1 MTLPDVLATLPQE
14 VQDKYDFGNATYKNA
29 LVRMEGIVCRS
40 HGVFSQYSGAL
51 RKGIGCP
58 SCGAEQRAAK
68 LRFSLDEF
76 YARVTALH
84 GGAYSYPNR
93 NYVSMHKKIDVVCP
107 RHGAFS
113 ISPLKHYYSKQGCP
127 ACGAEKRGIR
137 TSGKNVGELAAIT
150 SIRKHAAMFVERATA
165 VHKGLY
171 DYSKVTYVGIKQE
184 VTIICKK
191 HGEFQQRPEKH
202 IYEGQGCP
210 RCSVHLSKQEDV
222 LARFLAIFTPVIQRD
237 RTILKPKEL
246 DIYMPEKKLAVEYC
260 GMFWHSHGDK
270 ESERKDKLKH
280 FQKHKDCEAAGI
292 RLITVFESDWQRNPK
307 AVKRLLRNAIGK
319 SKGRLMARKCEMKKV
334 SNSEAA
340 AFYDRYHPQGG
351 AGHGE
356 HYGLYWKGKL
366 VACMRFVFGANDRG
380 AGAAKRVWTLGRY
393 ATRLNVAG
401 AASKLFKAFLAD
413 HNPPAV
419 KSFSDNRYFTGAMYP
434 QLGFHLEED
443 VSPDYQVWS
452 AKLGL
457 RPKPH
462 YQRRQLPK
470 RLDEHGLDPAG
481 FDPQTDQRTEAEV
494 TYLMG
499 ARRIYDCGKKRWL
512 YTP

>member
-1 MTLPDVLATLPQE
+1 MKKLTQAEFEARANIVHNGR
-14 VQDKYDFGNATYKNA
+14 YTY
-29 LVRMEGIVCRS
+29 GS
-40 HGVFSQYSGAL
+40 YSGS
-51 RKGIGCP
+51 GIPMEMFCSIHG
-58 SCGAEQRAAK
+58 
-68 LRFSLDEF
+68 RFLQ
-76 YARVTALH
+76 A
-84 GGAYSYPNR
+84 PNAH
-93 NYVSMHKKIDVVCP
+93 VSQQ
-107 RHGAFS
+107 
-113 ISPLKHYYSKQGCP
+113 QGCP
-127 ACGAEKRGIR
+127 ACSALSVAEGRR
-137 TSGKNVGELAAIT
+137 TATSELLARFD
-150 SIRKHAAMFVERATA
+150 S
-165 VHKGLY
+165 VHKGRYTYNLGGY
-171 DYSKVTYVGIKQE
+171 KSMHSKIEILCPHHGRFSQSAQSHLKGRGCPACSRGTQQAYNLRRQQHVQDNFALIAGKVHGHIFDYSNTIYTHNQSKISFRCIRHNLVVTQTARDHLDGYN
-184 VTIICKK
+184 
-191 HGEFQQRPEKH
+191 P
-202 IYEGQGCP
+202 CP
-210 RCSVHLSKQEDV
+210 KCNHMKSSQEDAI
-222 LARFLAIFTPVIQRD
+222 ARFLAIFTPVIQRD

-270 ESERKDKLKH
+270 DSERKDKYKH
-280 FQKHKDCEAAGI
+280 FQKFKDCETAGI

-340 AFYDRYHPQGG
+340 AFYNKYHPQGG

-401 AASKLFKAFLAD
+401 AASKLFKAFLAE

-452 AKLGL
+452 PKLGL